1 MRIKESMDTTDIKDT
16 IETMAIP
23 VLEYPV
29 TVLGRPVLE
38 YPGTVSRRLVLEY
51 PGTVLGCL
59 GPLETPAYINNATQ
73 QHIEHPENLNGYP
86 TGLCLG
92 HRLKEL
98 DNVVEKHCNVVK
110 KLLQCC

>member
-16 IETMAIP
+16 TETMAIP
-23 VLEYPV
+23 VLEYLG

-38 YPGTVSRRLVLEY
+38 YPGTV
-51 PGTVLGCL
+51 LGCP
-59 GPLETPAYINNATQ
+59 GPLETRAYINNATQ
-73 QHIEHPENLNGYP
+73 QHLGCPENLIGYP

-98 DNVVEKHCNVVK
+98 DNVVKKH
-110 KLLQCC
+110 

>member
-16 IETMAIP
+16 TEIMAIP
-23 VLEYPV
+23 VLEYLG

-38 YPGTVSRRLVLEY
+38 YPGTV
-51 PGTVLGCL
+51 LGCP
-59 GPLETPAYINNATQ
+59 GPLETRAYINNATQ
-73 QHIEHPENLNGYP
+73 QHLGCPENLLGYP

-98 DNVVEKHCNVVK
+98 DNVVKKH
-110 KLLQCC
+110 